1 MQKKIKLLS
10 SATVATLVMAAA
22 LCTSTQTAEANPFTN
37 CWRGLT
43 AKIGGLELSN
53 PFKSKSSSTTKVTT
67 TSTSSSNRGLL
78 NRLKGVFSGNSSSK
92 NNPSNGSGQETT
104 YAEVIKSQSPRNP
117 QTDQQ
122 KKMQASLYEN
132 FGDSSSAHY
141 ADLKGLGEG
150 SGVILGGKDKVTYT
164 KVKTTS
170 TQTGDGSKL
179 TIQAQVHHDGEGNS
193 SGSKPVRRKVHFGD
207 AVTTSNHN
215 PSFESNETTEGPTG
229 VKALINKFNQTQF

>member
-22 LCTSTQTAEANPFTN
+22 LCTSTQTAEANPLTN

-67 TSTSSSNRGLL
+67 SSGSGLL
-78 NRLKGVFSGNSSSK
+78 NRLKGVFGRNSSSK
-92 NNPSNGSGQETT
+92 NTTSNGSGQETT
-104 YAEVIKSQSPRNP
+104 YAEIIRGNNPGNSQ
-117 QTDQQ
+117 TEQQ
-122 KKMQASLYEN
+122 KRMQKSLYES
-132 FGDSSSAHY
+132 FGGSSSGHY
-141 ADLKGLGEG
+141 AELKDLGEG
-150 SGVILGGKDKVTYT
+150 SGIILGGNDKVTYT

-170 TQTGDGSKL
+170 TQTSSGSKL
-179 TIQAQVHHDGEGNS
+179 SVKAQVHHEGEGNS
-193 SGSKPVRRKVHFGD
+193 SGNKPVRKKVHFGD
-207 AVTTSNHN
+207 NVTTSNHN
-215 PSFESNETTEGPTG
+215 PSFESNETDQGHTG

>member
-22 LCTSTQTAEANPFTN
+22 LCTSTQTAEANPLTN

-67 TSTSSSNRGLL
+67 SSSSGLL
-78 NRLKGVFSGNSSSK
+78 SRMRNVFGGNSSSK
-92 NNPSNGSGQETT
+92 NNTSNGSGQETT
-104 YAEVIKSQSPRNP
+104 YAQIIRGKNP
-117 QTDQQ
+117 GNSQTDQQ
-122 KKMQASLYEN
+122 KKMQESLYED
-132 FGDSSSAHY
+132 FGGSSSGHY
-141 ADLKGLGEG
+141 ADLKDLGGG
-150 SGVILGGKDKVTYT
+150 SGVIFGGNDKVIYT

-179 TIQAQVHHDGEGNS
+179 TVKAQVHHEGEGNS
-193 SGSKPVRRKVHFGD
+193 SGNKPVRKKVHFD
-207 AVTTSNHN
+207 NNVKTSNNN
-215 PSFESNETTEGPTG
+215 PSFESNETDQGPTG
-229 VKALINKFNQTQF
+229 VKALIDKFNQTQF